1 MVLKV
6 INELFGALLVNF
18 VEVKTAGKLL
28 PAEIKQLVV
37 R

>member
-6 INELFGALLVNF
+6 IDELLRALLVYF
-18 VEVKTAGKLL
+18 VVVKTAGELL